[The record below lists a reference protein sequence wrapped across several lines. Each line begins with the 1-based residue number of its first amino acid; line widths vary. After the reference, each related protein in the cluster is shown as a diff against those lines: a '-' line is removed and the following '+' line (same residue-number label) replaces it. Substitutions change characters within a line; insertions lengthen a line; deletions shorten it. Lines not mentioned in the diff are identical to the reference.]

1 MRRARK
7 SINQINVVPYIDVML
22 VLLVIF
28 MVTAPLVNPGEIELP
43 SVGAKLTA
51 PAQPLEVT
59 LRTDGTLLLRDQQG
73 GGGTVLQVSRDEL
86 VARIKA
92 KQTRLPDQPVVIAAD
107 KAARYEDVLGVL
119 DLLQRNG
126 VRKVGLLARPPAS

>member
-28 MVTAPLVNPGEIELP
+28 MVTAPLVSPGEIELP
-43 SVGAKLTA
+43 SVGSRLVA
-51 PAQPLEVT
+51 PLQPLEVT
-59 LRTDGTLLLRDQQG
+59 LRPDMSLMLRDQAAN
-73 GGGTVLQVSRDEL
+73 TPAVRVTREDLI
-86 VARIKA
+86 ARIVA
-92 KQTRLPDQPVVIAAD
+92 KQAKQEQPVVVAAD
-107 KAARYEDVLGVL
+107 KGARYEDVLGVL

-126 VRKVGLLARPPAS
+126 VKKVGLLARPAGS

>member
-1 MRRARK
+1 MPRARK

-51 PAQPLEVT
+51 PSQPLEVT

-73 GGGTVLQVSRDEL
+73 GGGAVLQVSRDEL

-92 KQTRLPDQPVVIAAD
+92 KQSKIPDQPVVIAAD

>member
-28 MVTAPLVNPGEIELP
+28 MVTAPLVSPGEIELP
-43 SVGAKLTA
+43 SVGSRLTA
-51 PAQPLEVT
+51 PVQPLEVT
-59 LRTDGTLLLRDQQG
+59 LRTDMSLMLRDQAANSPAVRV
-73 GGGTVLQVSRDEL
+73 TREDL
-86 VARIKA
+86 VARIVA
-92 KQTRLPDQPVVIAAD
+92 KQAKQEQPVVVAAD
-107 KAARYEDVLGVL
+107 KGARYEDVLGVL

-126 VRKVGLLARPPAS
+126 VKKVGLLARPAGS

>member
-1 MRRARK
+1 MPRARK

-43 SVGAKLTA
+43 SVGTKLTA

-59 LRTDGTLLLRDQQG
+59 LRTDGSLLLRDQQAG
-73 GGGTVLQVSRDEL
+73 GAVVQLARDEL

-92 KQTRLPDQPVVIAAD
+92 KQAKLPDQPVVIAAD
-107 KAARYEDVLGVL
+107 RSARYEDVLGIL

-126 VRKVGLLARPPAS
+126 VRKVGLLARPPAT